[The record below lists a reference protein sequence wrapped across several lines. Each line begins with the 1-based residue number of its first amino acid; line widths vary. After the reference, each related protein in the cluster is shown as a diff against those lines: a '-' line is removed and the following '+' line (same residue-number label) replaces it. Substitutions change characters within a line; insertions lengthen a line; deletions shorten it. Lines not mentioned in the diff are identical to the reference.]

1 MSRNNFYSPSA
12 NTINQLNSR
21 NQPSNFN
28 NAFTP
33 SQNMIP
39 RMDYTNTNELVHNN
53 VAPSIINE
61 FVTEY
66 SLHIESE
73 DRDDRAYV
81 NPFNFI
87 VSLGGSGVSKE
98 TNHFRGNR
106 VTVST
111 DVNRSYGG
119 NPEPRIE
126 RSFKNVKYVKLK
138 YLILPRLYKYN
149 LNYTNDPSGNPTIR
163 TYSTINNGNSG
174 TFLGDYRY
182 LLLRVKELESQRSY
196 STGNNLRNECFILIR
211 DKSGIDAISD
221 LWIATQ
227 PTKVFYNSVLR
238 SLTKLTLELLDPSGN
253 QIFMKCIDQTNNNTL
268 ENIPLGDINAPNTL
282 TSNFGIY
289 ANSVS
294 MSMEFELGVCE
305 SEIDINKGYH

>member
-12 NTINQLNSR
+12 NTLNQINSR
-21 NQPSNFN
+21 SQPSNFN
-28 NAFTP
+28 QAFTP
-33 SQNMIP
+33 NQNIIP
-39 RMDYTNTNELVHNN
+39 RMDYTNNNEFVHNN
-53 VAPSIINE
+53 VAPNLLNE

-73 DRDDRAYV
+73 DRDKNAYT
-81 NPFNFI
+81 NPFSFI
-87 VSLGGSGVSKE
+87 VSLGGAGVSRE

-106 VTVST
+106 VTVSS
-111 DVNRSYGG
+111 DVDRTYGG

-126 RSFKNVKYVKLK
+126 RSFKNVKYVKLR

-149 LNYTNDPSGNPTIR
+149 MDPSGNTFR
-163 TYSTINNGNSG
+163 TYSTINAGVGG

-182 LLLRVKELESQRSY
+182 LMLRVKELESQRSY

-211 DKSGIDAISD
+211 DKSGIDSISD

-253 QIFMKCIDQTNNNTL
+253 QIFMKCINTD
-268 ENIPLGDINAPNTL
+268 ENITQNINLSDINSPNTS

-305 SEIDINKGYH
+305 SEIDINKAYH